1 MKIKKPKITN
11 VVFENCKELIKLYIH
26 TGDKINYP
34 REIKIAK
41 KLLKLIPD
49 ILFWRQYD
57 PDRKFHSL
65 SIFLTKECKKHLD
78 KEYNMWKMINVKQP
92 TVILESKPV
101 IDLKELNI
109 NKKQT
114 RPRNLMEFVDDI
126 L

>member
-26 TGDKINYP
+26 TNDKFSYP
-34 REIKIAK
+34 KEIAIAK

-49 ILFWRQYD
+49 ILFWQQYD

-65 SIFLTKECKKHLD
+65 SIFLTPAAKKELS
-78 KEYNMWKMINVKQP
+78 KEYSLFLLTKPREEIR
-92 TVILESKPV
+92 LEKEPV
-101 IDLKELNI
+101 IEIEEIKT
-109 NKKQT
+109 NKKNKT
-114 RPRNLMEFVDDI
+114 LLEFIDNT